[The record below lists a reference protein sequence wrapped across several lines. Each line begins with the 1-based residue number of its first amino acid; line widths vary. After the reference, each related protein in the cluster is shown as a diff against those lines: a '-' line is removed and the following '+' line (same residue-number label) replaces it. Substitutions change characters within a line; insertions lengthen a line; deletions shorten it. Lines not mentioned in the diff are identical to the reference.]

1 MLYGRR
7 RRQDRDAWRWR
18 RRDRQGDFLL
28 IRRGERVNI
37 DANYTHTD
45 AITEAQ
51 RAMATN
57 GDGRNTTLQPASEK
71 LVLTGTWA
79 KPLSHIWLA
88 TLNAEVTATDSE
100 ALRRAV
106 GARCHPCRHALQLR
120 QHRQQF
126 LPRHQRFF
134 RAAQH
139 HQQRNGPRR
148 ADAERHHAQLAIHDG
163 GQLRSRL
170 HPLDLRPPAGPTAY
184 AADVAAG
191 VGAADPRCRWRCN
204 IW

>member
-1 MLYGRR
+1 MHG
-7 RRQDRDAWRWR
+7 DGAGAIAK
-18 RRDRQGDFLL
+18 GDFLL

-100 ALRRAV
+100 ALRGRAV
-106 GARCHPCRHALQLR
+106 GARCHPCRHAL
-120 QHRQQF
+120 
-126 LPRHQRFF
+126 
-134 RAAQH
+134 
-139 HQQRNGPRR
+139 
-148 ADAERHHAQLAIHDG
+148 
-163 GQLRSRL
+163 
-170 HPLDLRPPAGPTAY
+170 
-184 AADVAAG
+184 
-191 VGAADPRCRWRCN
+191 
-204 IW
+204 